1 MFQRLS
7 PNLHRLP
14 QLRVTLTALNLT
26 LTIRRHKSG
35 GAKTPG
41 WMGTGSWIILLMFEG
56 REARLATP
64 GWDVDM
70 TLPDAM
76 VTPMR
81 HRPESGDFGASWR
94 ERLAGLEF
102 VPDLGE
108 DIGSLRWF
116 RGLGT
121 LTLLSV
127 AALALLPDYGP
138 IYGTQP
144 SLPTEAEFEEARAQM
159 IMPIAYGSDSGKRMA
174 ATDAVVALA
183 GSPERPRIELT
194 ASLGRGDSFAR
205 VLQRSGVGGNE
216 AAEVANMVS
225 GVTALSDIEAG
236 TPVDIVLGTRPAK
249 NQARPLES
257 VAFRARFDL
266 NLEIGRQSGVLRL
279 IKKPI
284 NVDNTPLRVRGT
296 VGNQGIYRS
305 ARAAGAPAR
314 AIQDYLKV
322 ISGRTSLSS
331 IRPTDE
337 FDIIVDYKRA
347 ETGEIKVGNLLY
359 AGVDR
364 DGKSA
369 IQMLKWNMGDSSQW
383 FEASGVGESKG
394 ALSRPVNGGVT
405 SGFGARRHPILG
417 YMRMHSGLDFK
428 ASYGQPIFAVTDG
441 VVAFAGRKGG
451 YGNFVQLNHG
461 GGLASGYGHMSRI
474 AARPGGR
481 VRRGQIIGYVGSTG
495 LSTGPHLHYE
505 LYRNGRPVNPM
516 SVKFTQRAQLSG
528 SDLTRFKGN
537 LQHLK
542 SVKAGAALTP
552 LRTAPKNDQA
562 PKREID
568 RLTLRDSRPLTSG

>member
-1 MFQRLS
+1 
-7 PNLHRLP
+7 
-14 QLRVTLTALNLT
+14 
-26 LTIRRHKSG
+26 
-35 GAKTPG
+35 
-41 WMGTGSWIILLMFEG
+41 MFEG
-56 REARLATP
+56 RETRLAAP
-64 GWDVDM
+64 GWDANM
-70 TLPDAM
+70 MLPDAI

-81 HRPESGDFGASWR
+81 HGPDTRASGASWR
-94 ERLAGLEF
+94 ERLAELDL

-108 DIGSLRWF
+108 DIGSVRWF

-121 LTLLSV
+121 LTILSV

-144 SLPTEAEFEEARAQM
+144 SLPTQAEFQEARAQM

-174 ATDAVVALA
+174 ATDAVVSLA

-205 VLQRSGVGGNE
+205 VLQRSGVGGVE
-216 AAEVANMVS
+216 AANVANMVS

-236 TPVDIVLGTRPAK
+236 TLVDIVLGTRPAK
-249 NQARPLES
+249 NEARPLES

-266 NLEIGRQSGVLRL
+266 NLEISRRGGSLRL
-279 IKKPI
+279 NKKPI

-296 VGNQGIYRS
+296 VGSQGIYRS

-322 ISGRTSLSS
+322 ISSRTSLSS

-337 FDIIVDYKRA
+337 FDIIIDYKRA

-369 IQMLKWNMGDSSQW
+369 IQMLKWNLAESSQW
-383 FEASGVGESKG
+383 FEASGIGESKG

-474 AARPGGR
+474 AASPGSR

-505 LYRNGRPVNPM
+505 LYRNGRPINPM

-537 LQHLK
+537 LQRLK
-542 SVKAGAALTP
+542 SVKPGAALTP
-552 LRTAPKNDQA
+552 LRTAPKNDGP

-568 RLTLRDSRPLTSG
+568 RLTLRDSRALTNG

>member
-1 MFQRLS
+1 
-7 PNLHRLP
+7 
-14 QLRVTLTALNLT
+14 
-26 LTIRRHKSG
+26 
-35 GAKTPG
+35 
-41 WMGTGSWIILLMFEG
+41 MFEG
-56 REARLATP
+56 RETRLAGP
-64 GWDVDM
+64 GWDANV
-70 TLPDAM
+70 LLADA
-76 VTPMR
+76 TSAPMR
-81 HRPESGDFGASWR
+81 QSEEPSWR
-94 ERLAGLEF
+94 DRLAELDF

-121 LTLLSV
+121 LTVLSV

-138 IYGTQP
+138 IYGSQP

-205 VLQRSGVGGNE
+205 VLQRSGVGGSE
-216 AAEVANMVS
+216 AADVANMVS
-225 GVTALSDIEAG
+225 GVTALTDIEPG
-236 TPVDIVLGTRPAK
+236 TPVDIVLGTRPSK
-249 NQARPLES
+249 NQARPVES

-266 NLEIGRQSGVLRL
+266 NLEIVRQGSGLTLKR
-279 IKKPI
+279 KPI
-284 NVDNTPLRVRGT
+284 NVDTTPLRIRGT
-296 VGNQGIYRS
+296 VGSQGIYRS
-305 ARAAGAPAR
+305 ARAAGAPSR

-322 ISGRTSLSS
+322 IAGRTSLAS

-337 FDIIVDYKRA
+337 FDIIMDYKRA
-347 ETGEIKVGNLLY
+347 ETGEVKVGDLLY

-364 DGKSA
+364 DGKSP
-369 IQMLKWNMGDSSQW
+369 IQMLKWKLGDSNQW

-394 ALSRPVNGGVT
+394 ALSRPVNGAVT
-405 SGFGARRHPILG
+405 SGFGGRRHPILG

-441 VVAFAGRKGG
+441 VVAYAGRKGG

-474 AARPGGR
+474 AARAGSR

-505 LYRNGRPVNPM
+505 LYRNGRAVNPM

-528 SDLTRFKGN
+528 SDLTRFKGS
-537 LQHLK
+537 LQRLK

-552 LRTAPKNDQA
+552 LRTAPKVNEA

-568 RLTLRDSRPLTSG
+568 RLTLRVGRPLTSG